1 MKFGGINKTNL
12 SKTGRTMLVE
22 YILEKNKKDL
32 NFLGKSG
39 DAGLVLRTI
48 TELKKHNINIDM
60 LKDQAE
66 NTENQYLKLKLQ
78 DIITIYTRYQEN
90 IVDNYIDED
99 DILTLLADKISSSNM
114 FDDSIIYIDEF
125 AGFTEQE
132 YMIIEELLKKDTTIN
147 ITICTDDLKCEKE
160 PAEDVFYPN
169 KQVIKK
175 LEKHCKNAG
184 AKIEEE
190 INLSEALRFKNKELK
205 HLEQNIYSPMYKIYN
220 ENVEHIHLGLYSN
233 PYAEVENLAKTITKL
248 VRDKNIRFKD
258 ISILTKNIEDYTSV
272 ISGVFSKFDIPVF
285 IDTGKQLSD
294 NILVK
299 YVLAIF
305 EVFAKNWSYDSVI
318 SYIKSGFVD
327 IEKDKIYELENYC
340 RKWGIKGN
348 KWYKE
353 DWKYDCLSVDLET
366 LNMLRNK
373 IVTPLIDFKKKL
385 EGRKSAKEITTKLY
399 EFLEEN
405 NIRQKLEEKLKELCA
420 EDKLKYANEYIS
432 SFNILMD
439 ILDEIN
445 LVFGSQNMTFEDYR
459 KILKSG
465 LEVSQLGEI
474 PQVIDEVT
482 IGDVER
488 SRSHKIH
495 TLFIL
500 GLNDGVFPNTNI
512 TEGFLN
518 DSDREYLKQNGI
530 ELAKGSLESIY
541 DDEFNIYKAFTTAE
555 NDIYL
560 SYVSSD
566 KEGKGLRAS
575 TLLTK
580 IKKIFPGLKEES
592 NVMHEKV
599 EVTVPKETFGELLA
613 NIRNYKNSEEIDDT
627 WIAVYNWYMENEKWK
642 SKLKKIIDT
651 YNSERNPEKISK
663 DNIQRLYGNVLKTSV
678 SRLEQYRKCPFSFH
692 LKYGLK
698 LKEKEDLK
706 IKSIDTGSFMHDII
720 DTFFENVKD
729 VKNIEDEEIE
739 KEVNKIIDE
748 KLLLSK
754 NYIFTSTPK
763 FIVLTNR
770 LKKVVTESIKYI
782 VYQVQNSE
790 FNILANEL
798 EFTRKIGNVEIK
810 GKIDRLDEY
819 STENGKYIRIID
831 YKSSN
836 KNIDLNEL
844 LSGTGIQLITYLGSM
859 LEKEEAE
866 PAGML
871 YFSLIDEVIEGSR
884 NKTNEDI
891 KEDLRKKFRMNGII
905 LADVEI
911 IKKMDKTLEKG
922 ASKNIPVYIDSGGNI
937 SKSRSSAITKEQ
949 FTNLQKTAEKVI
961 NQIAKEIL
969 EGNIDIKPAY
979 YKKNKT
985 DTCKYCEYKS
995 ICGFNPKVHSYAYIE
1010 NKSKEEIL
1018 DELQTS

>member
-1 MKFGGINKTNL
+1 
-12 SKTGRTMLVE
+12 MLVE

-32 NFLGKSG
+32 NFLGKSE
-39 DAGLVLRTI
+39 DTSLVLRTI

-60 LKDQAE
+60 LKEQAE
-66 NTENQYLKLKLQ
+66 NTENQYLKLKLK

-90 IVDNYIDED
+90 IAQNYIDED
-99 DILTLLADKISSSNM
+99 DILTILAGEIKHSKM

-132 YMIIEELLKKDTTIN
+132 YMIIEELLKKEISIN

-160 PAEDVFYPN
+160 PEADIFYPN

-175 LEKHCKNAG
+175 LYKHCKNAG
-184 AKIEEE
+184 AKIEKE
-190 INLSEALRFKNKELK
+190 INLIEPLRFKNKELK
-205 HLEQNIYSPMYKIYN
+205 HLEQNIYSNTYKIYN
-220 ENVEHIHLGLYSN
+220 ENVEHIHLGLYAN

-248 VRDKNIRFKD
+248 VRDNNVRFKD

-272 ISGVFSKFDIPVF
+272 ISAVFPKFDIPVF
-285 IDTGKQLSD
+285 IDRGKELSD

-299 YVLAIF
+299 YILSIF

-318 SYIKSGFVD
+318 GYIKSGFID
-327 IEKDKIYELENYC
+327 IEKDKIYELENYSK
-340 RKWGIKGN
+340 KWGIKGN

-353 DWKYDCLSVDLET
+353 DWKYDCLSMDLET
-366 LNMLRNK
+366 LNTLRNK

-385 EGRKSAKEITTKLY
+385 EGKKSAQEITTKLY

-405 NIRQKLEEKLKELCA
+405 NIRRKLEEKLQ
-420 EDKLKYANEYIS
+420 KLNTEEEIKYANEYIS

-465 LEVSQLGEI
+465 LEASQLGEI

-518 DSDREYLKQNGI
+518 DSDREYLKKNGI
-530 ELAKGSLESIY
+530 ELAKGSLENIY

-566 KEGKGLRAS
+566 KEGKGLRPS

-580 IKKIFPGLKEES
+580 IKKIFPKLKEES
-592 NVMHEKV
+592 SILQEKA
-599 EVTVPKETFGELLA
+599 EITVPKETFGELLT
-613 NIRNYKNSEEIDDT
+613 NIRNYKNGEEIDDT

-642 SKLKKIIDT
+642 NKLQKIIDT
-651 YNSERNPEKISK
+651 YNSERKPEKISK

-729 VKNIEDEEIE
+729 VKNIQDAEIEEEI
-739 KEVNKIIDE
+739 NKIINE
-748 KLLLSK
+748 KLSLSK

-763 FIVLTNR
+763 FVVLTNR
-770 LKKVVTESIKYI
+770 LKKVVTQSIKYI
-782 VYQVQNSE
+782 VYQVQNSDFE
-790 FNILANEL
+790 ILANEL

-810 GKIDRLDEY
+810 GKIDRIDEY
-819 STENGKYIRIID
+819 STKSGKYIRIID
-831 YKSSN
+831 YKSSD

-844 LSGTGIQLITYLGSM
+844 LSGTQIQLITYLDSALAEDEHSM
-859 LEKEEAE
+859 

-871 YFSLIDEVIEGSR
+871 YFSLIDEVIEGAR
-884 NKTNEDI
+884 HKTDEDI

-905 LADVEI
+905 LADIDI

-922 ASKNIPVYIDSGGNI
+922 ASKNIPVYIDKDGNI
-937 SKSRSSAITKEQ
+937 SKSRSSTITKEQ

-979 YKKNKT
+979 YKKNKV
-985 DTCKYCEYKS
+985 DACKYCEYKS
-995 ICGFNPKVHSYAYIE
+995 ICGFNPKVHKFAYIE
-1010 NKSKEEIL
+1010 NKPKDEVL
-1018 DELQTS
+1018 DELQKM